1 MAAYID
7 TFMDEFQ
14 RYTAHF
20 RQTRPDLD
28 TRQCRQEALRQTTV
42 HKRASV
48 MLASLKSFKFDRR
61 VIFPQEM
68 PPSYC
73 FRIRFDVE
81 GIDNHG
87 FDGLSISAPPDESS
101 NCFETAL
108 FLGDELTYVGDVGYE
123 DIVRFYGDNNDDVVN
138 QIVEEINR
146 LVGILNNQ

>member
-1 MAAYID
+1 M
-7 TFMDEFQ
+7 
-14 RYTAHF
+14 
-20 RQTRPDLD
+20 QTRPDLD
-28 TRQCRQEALRQTTV
+28 NNQCHNEAMRQTTV
-42 HKRASV
+42 HKQALG
-48 MLASLKSFKFDRR
+48 MFTSLKSFKFDTH

-68 PPSYC
+68 TPSYC

-87 FDGLSISAPPDESS
+87 FDGLSISAPPDTSS

-108 FLGDELTYVGDVGYE
+108 FLGDELTYVEDIGYE
-123 DIVRFYGDNNDDVVN
+123 DIVRFYGDNNDDIVN